1 MVQKTI
7 SILPCCHTV
16 AAYHSLPLTLPVLYH
31 LNSNTSVI
39 RQKGESRNR
48 YFKKTKHVKFSEKQL
63 FLTPWY
69 VHVRVR
75 IGGKKCSFFGK
86 FDLLCF
92 PETPVSKFA
101 ILPYYWRIMA
111 EKDRCIY
118 NKNYGLRLSPWNDV
132 KKTNL
137 WDERVVFHELLS
149 WHIWTE
155 MKLCSDNTLK
165 SHSNQ
170 TGLWYLFFTV
180 FIYCYVVILNLIL
193 GLQTSLKLLIL
204 LKK

>member
-1 MVQKTI
+1 MFVFRKIWPTLF
-7 SILPCCHTV
+7 SWNTRLEIL
-16 AAYHSLPLTLPVLYH
+16 
-31 LNSNTSVI
+31 
-39 RQKGESRNR
+39 
-48 YFKKTKHVKFSEKQL
+48 
-63 FLTPWY
+63 
-69 VHVRVR
+69 
-75 IGGKKCSFFGK
+75 
-86 FDLLCF
+86 
-92 PETPVSKFA
+92 A
-101 ILPYYWRIMA
+101 ILPYYWQIMA
-111 EKDRCIY
+111 EKDRRIY
-118 NKNYGLRLSPWNDV
+118 NKNYGLRLSPRNDV